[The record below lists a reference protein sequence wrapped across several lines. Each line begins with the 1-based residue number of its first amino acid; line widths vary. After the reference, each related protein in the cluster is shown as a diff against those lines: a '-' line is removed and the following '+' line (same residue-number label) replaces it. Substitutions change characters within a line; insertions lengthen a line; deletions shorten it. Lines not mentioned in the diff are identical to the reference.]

1 MLKKLETAHDWF
13 SNQSNPVKLGIIIFM
28 SVLIILIIFLILS
41 LILPNDTPLTGDA
54 LVKYEASCNVISF
67 DDLNS
72 NLNKYNGQNFKFTGQ
87 IVQLNENN
95 GLTDIVLAVTQVNG
109 GWSSSDLIFVT
120 YQAKTTFNVGDVIN
134 VYGEVSGSYNYI
146 STSAGEVNIP
156 KITARYIELK
166 PITGSTVVPVPF
178 TGIPT
183 NSSNNTTNTSGSG
196 NVTPT
201 TPINN
206 NSHSTKPL

>member
-1 MLKKLETAHDWF
+1 MLERLEMVRDWF
-13 SNQSNPVKLGIIIFM
+13 SNQSNPVKLAIVIFI
-28 SVLIILIIFLILS
+28 SVLIILIIFMLLS

-67 DDLNS
+67 EDLNS

-87 IVQLNENN
+87 IIQINENN
-95 GLTDIVLAVTQVNG
+95 GLTDVVLAVTQVNG
-109 GWSSSDLIFVT
+109 GWSPSDLIFVT
-120 YQAKTTFNVGDVIN
+120 YNAKTTFNVGDVIN

-146 STSAGEVNIP
+146 SASMGELNIP

-178 TGIPT
+178 TVIPT

-196 NVTPT
+196 TVTPT